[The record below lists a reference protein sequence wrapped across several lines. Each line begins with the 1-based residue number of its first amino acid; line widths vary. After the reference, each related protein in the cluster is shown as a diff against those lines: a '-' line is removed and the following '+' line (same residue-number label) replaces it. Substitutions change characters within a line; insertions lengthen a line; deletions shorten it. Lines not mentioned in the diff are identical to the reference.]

1 MDKVKMFYGII
12 RQEINRMRY
21 SWKIYA
27 SIVGYFLI
35 CILTAVSDAGSLQ
48 ETQEGLWIIER
59 LSNLN
64 KLLVLIAA
72 FPFAT
77 SFCEDFAKKYM
88 NQIVLR
94 SSPTTYAVAKIVVCS
109 VTSFVISFVGLGIY
123 SIFNTLNLGTG
134 INSHSVYRGYPF
146 YDLFEQNW
154 IGLYIVALIIPFALV
169 SAVYAVMGMMLSAI
183 IPNKFVAVTAPL
195 FMNTIMEIIF
205 NILPK
210 KLSLLKIQMSSLD
223 NITSTFGILGVSIMV
238 CLGYTLIAGLV
249 FLSYVRRRINNEL
262 T

>member
-1 MDKVKMFYGII
+1 MK
-12 RQEINRMRY
+12 Y

-27 SIVGYFLI
+27 SIVIYFLI
-35 CILTAVSDAGSLQ
+35 CILTAISDAGSLQ

-72 FPFAT
+72 FPFAA
-77 SFCEDFAKKYM
+77 SFCEDIAKKYT
-88 NQIVLR
+88 NQVVLR
-94 SSPTTYAVAKIVVCS
+94 SSPTIYIVAKIVMCS
-109 VTSFVISFVGLGIY
+109 VTSFIISFVGLGLY
-123 SIFNTLNLGTG
+123 SIFNTINLGTG
-134 INSHSVYRGYPF
+134 INSRSVYPGYPF
-146 YDLFEQNW
+146 YDLFEKNW

-183 IPNKFVAVTAPL
+183 IPNRFVAVTAPL

-249 FLSYVRRRINNEL
+249 FSSYVRRRINNEL